1 MTVAIAYSPGAY
13 GTYLEWCLTTL
24 TSQEKIVAPFLTN
37 GNSHQFIGNILSGCQ
52 EFVNLTQ
59 SANFARFSPKTTKE
73 ESLSKNLTSVCER
86 VSALIHLY
94 PDKNSILLCINNLY
108 SKIYSDWWEHHFT
121 KNYIDSTVI
130 YKNWPIDQN
139 MDIKDIPKWI
149 KREFLSFYLM
159 PAWRNMVEWYHPNI
173 WHHTKCHVV
182 TVGQLLYNFEET
194 LSQIAE
200 FCGLNYVRPISDLAD
215 YHKQNLKNQK
225 DLNADNLCNQ
235 IINSV
240 IEQTEFHWGEISLI
254 NESWIQWQLRNLGY
268 EIQCHELDI
277 FPTNSVHLRELLY
290 TV

>member
-1 MTVAIAYSPGAY
+1 MTVAIAYPPGAY

-24 TSQEKIVAPFLTN
+24 TSQEKIVTPFSTN
-37 GNSHQFIGNILSGCQ
+37 GSSHKFIGNSLSSYQ

-59 SANFARFSPKTTKE
+59 SANFARFIPKTTKE
-73 ESLSKNLTSVCER
+73 ESLSKNLTSVCEHA
-86 VSALIHLY
+86 SAVIHLY
-94 PDKNSILLCINNLY
+94 PDKNSSLLCINNSY

-130 YKNWPIDQN
+130 YKNWPVDHST
-139 MDIKDIPKWI
+139 DIKDTPKWI

-159 PAWRNMVEWYHPNI
+159 PQWLDMVEWYHPNT
-173 WHHTKCHVV
+173 WQHKKCHVV

-194 LSQIAE
+194 LSQIKK
-200 FCGLNYVRPISDLAD
+200 FCGLDYVRPISDLAD
-215 YHKQNLKNQK
+215 YHKQNLQNQK

-254 NESWIQWQLRNLGY
+254 NESWVQWQLRNLGY
-268 EIQCHELDI
+268 EIQCYELDN
-277 FPTNSVHLRELLY
+277 FPTNSVHLKELLY
-290 TV
+290 TI